1 MIVLFDIMKHL
12 FLFCPGLERLC
23 ACTDKGSLHFFV
35 LNDENNVEE
44 TEEDGISHGSDFCV
58 SVSSHNLSYQQ
69 QSSSSGSPLPTSSN
83 EAADFTHDPFNTAG
97 APRSSLSPIGSAN
110 TR

>member
-1 MIVLFDIMKHL
+1 MKYS
-12 FLFCPGLERLC
+12 FPFCPDLERLC

-44 TEEDGISHGSDFCV
+44 REEDGISHGSDFCV

-69 QSSSSGSPLPTSSN
+69 QSCSSSGSALPTSSN

-97 APRSSLSPIGSAN
+97 APRSSLSPIGAAN

>member
-1 MIVLFDIMKHL
+1 MKHL
-12 FLFCPGLERLC
+12 FPFWPGLERLC

-44 TEEDGISHGSDFCV
+44 REEDGISRGSDFCM

-69 QSSSSGSPLPTSSN
+69 QSSSSSGSALPTSIN
-83 EAADFTHDPFNTAG
+83 EAADFTQDPFNTAG
-97 APRSSLSPIGSAN
+97 GPRSSLTPIGAAN

>member
-1 MIVLFDIMKHL
+1 MTNL
-12 FLFCPGLERLC
+12 FLFCLGLERLC

-44 TEEDGISHGSDFCV
+44 REEDGVGYGSDFCA

-69 QSSSSGSPLPTSSN
+69 QSSSNGSPLATCST
-83 EAADFTHDPFNTAG
+83 EAADFTHDPFNTVS
-97 APRSSLSPIGSAN
+97 APGSSLSPIGAAS

>member
-1 MIVLFDIMKHL
+1 MIVLSDIMKHL
-12 FLFCPGLERLC
+12 FPFCLGLERLC

-44 TEEDGISHGSDFCV
+44 REEDGISYGSDFCV

-69 QSSSSGSPLPTSSN
+69 QNSSNGSPLATTSS
-83 EAADFTHDPFNTAG
+83 EAADFTHDPFNTVI
-97 APRSSLSPIGSAN
+97 APRSSLSPIGAAN